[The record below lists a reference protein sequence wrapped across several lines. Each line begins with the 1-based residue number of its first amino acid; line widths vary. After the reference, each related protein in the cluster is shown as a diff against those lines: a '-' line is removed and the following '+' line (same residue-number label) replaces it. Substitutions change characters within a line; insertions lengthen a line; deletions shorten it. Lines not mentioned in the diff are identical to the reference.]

1 MREHSAKSA
10 ESEYVR
16 TDIVGLYIY
25 GQFYGKVY
33 GNLAHAHAVDTRPSL
48 RIIEGLGTGTRLRD
62 KLMHMRMWAYRI
74 DIVMLLA
81 GRRELRSLIGHAR
94 AHGARSILVA
104 RWTIITMY
112 QPNHGHA
119 QKALIDRRP
128 GIKKGE
134 RQLAAKMDIM
144 SRTEFFEQCIG
155 SVATDRKD
163 GCDDRLSECFA
174 RETSQCGVSK
184 KL

>member
-104 RWTIITMY
+104 RWTIDHYHVPTKSR
-112 QPNHGHA
+112 PRPKSSDRPEAGD
-119 QKALIDRRP
+119 QKRR
-128 GIKKGE
+128 E
-134 RQLAAKMDIM
+134 TA
-144 SRTEFFEQCIG
+144 SC
-155 SVATDRKD
+155 KD
-163 GCDDRLSECFA
+163 GHHEQDRILRA
-174 RETSQCGVSK
+174 VYR
-184 KL
+184 